1 MYRKRFFYYLEKFL
15 REQLFFDLLF
25 RERDMILLVLR
36 MDLFLPSPKFF
47 RIFSVSTF
55 FADNL
60 SFLRAITTSPIT
72 GMAISNKYSPILFAA
87 GTIYFLMKRILVL
100 P

>member
-47 RIFSVSTF
+47 RIVSVPTF
-55 FADNL
+55 FADVL
-60 SFLRAITTSPIT
+60 SFLRAIRTSPIT
-72 GMAISNKYSPILFAA
+72 GMAISDKNSPILFAA
-87 GTIYFLMKRILVL
+87 GTIYFATKTTAK
-100 P
+100 